1 MQSEHLIPTK
11 NTQSL
16 SPSPLIPPKKSESI
30 SPNHLATKTVNPLGG
45 LASSSSP
52 LQPKTQPLQQNLPQ
66 HVKSIPAQ

>member
-1 MQSEHLIPTK
+1 MQSEPLIPTK

-16 SPSPLIPPKKSESI
+16 SPSPLIPAKKSEST
-30 SPNHLATKTVNPLGG
+30 SPNLLTTSKTGNPLG

-66 HVKSIPAQ
+66 QVKSIPVQ